1 MSYFMTSAGYSA
13 AEDITQGVR
22 EAIAKAKNDLAGN
35 SPRLCLLAATEDHDA
50 KSVLNAIRAE
60 LPGVPI
66 HGATTSLGVLGSTG
80 VVMGS
85 HGSIGVLLFASNDE
99 SAFSTGSS
107 DFESGAKA
115 AGKKAALEII
125 ANGPKGKTPRLIF
138 IAATP
143 GSEEHVLEGI
153 HEVLPDVPI
162 FGGSAADHAI
172 QGGWSIFTNED
183 VKRNGV
189 TLAAMY
195 GDHLR
200 IGSAIEGPYQPT
212 THQARVTSANGR
224 TVKRLDHRPAT
235 EVLHSWIGDAIS
247 EQVREGGNLLMQTAL
262 NPIGISRSGASGKPF
277 HVLLH
282 PAQAHPEG
290 NIDLFAEAPEGA
302 TVCLMSGTGDSLVGI
317 VDHLVDKC
325 LASANLSVEDTR
337 GAFLIYCAGC
347 AGALGNRIDEVL
359 SRLVGRLP
367 NVPLLGFCTFGE
379 QGYVPDVGNVHT
391 NLSVALVL
399 VGS

>member
-13 AEDITQGVR
+13 AEDITRGVR
-22 EAIAKAKNDLAGN
+22 EAISKAKEGLAGN
-35 SPRLCLLAATEDHDA
+35 APRLCLLAATEDHDA
-50 KSVLNAIRAE
+50 KSVFDAVRSE

-66 HGATTSLGVLGSTG
+66 HGATTSLGVLGSRG

-85 HGSIGVLLFASNDE
+85 HGSVGVLLFASSDE
-99 SAFSTGSS
+99 AAFSTGNS
-107 DFESGAKA
+107 DFADGPNA
-115 AGKKAALEII
+115 AGKKAAQDLI

-143 GSEEHVLEGI
+143 GNEERVLEGI
-153 HEVLPDVPI
+153 HEVLPNVPI

-172 QGGWSIFTNED
+172 QGGWSIFTSDD

-189 TLAAMY
+189 TLAAIY
-195 GDHLR
+195 GDDLR
-200 IGSAIEGPYQPT
+200 IGAAIEGPYQAT
-212 THQARVTSANGR
+212 DRHARVTAANGR
-224 TVKRLDHRPAT
+224 TVKCLDNRPAT

-247 EQVREGGNLLMQTAL
+247 DQVREGGNLLMQTAL
-262 NPIGISRSGASGKPF
+262 NPIGISRSGNSGKPF

-282 PAQAHPEG
+282 PAHAHPEG
-290 NIDLFAEAPEGA
+290 NIDLFAEAPEGS

-317 VDHLVDKC
+317 VDHLVEKC
-325 LASANLSVEDTR
+325 LDAAKLEVAETR

-359 SRLVGRLP
+359 SRLSGRLP

-379 QGYVPDVGNVHT
+379 QGHVPDIGNVHT

-399 VGS
+399 VG